1 MDVDDNF
8 NSNNNEMWEWR
19 EEYSLQTDSRNF
31 SHFLWDEVNPNE
43 DDFLYMLEQQTPIK
57 DCADF
62 GYQVSDIGDIT
73 DKGLEESEEPSQLKR
88 RRMLQFTSDTNE
100 ADIGS
105 EEGAATF
112 LKSKARDFS
121 MMEDELS
128 ESLNWTSQW
137 TVGFSGE
144 RCAISCEGLDQ
155 SSEGWLVDCLNENK
169 MHCIP
174 DEMNNYLMSN
184 DPVGV
189 SECDN
194 ILPEMENDVVQ
205 ETPAPAPPV
214 LFKGRKSYIKSPAKL
229 TSSIAYPFS
238 LIKPC
243 GVQGDV
249 TLNDINQRILAPPPS
264 RLKHKKD
271 EETTISYP
279 TSAYSGK
286 PVVVKTK
293 ICTEGGKGSITIMR
307 TKAMDCRLLKQQVSC

>member
-1 MDVDDNF
+1 MDVDD
-8 NSNNNEMWEWR
+8 NNNEMWEWR
-19 EEYSLQTDSRNF
+19 EEYSLQIDPQNNF
-31 SHFLWDEVNPNE
+31 SHSLWDEVKPNE
-43 DDFLYMLEQQTPIK
+43 DAFLHMLEQQTPIK

-62 GYQVSDIGDIT
+62 SSQVSDIGDIT
-73 DKGLEESEEPSQLKR
+73 NKGLEESGESSQLKR

-100 ADIGS
+100 ADIGN

-112 LKSKARDFS
+112 LKSKV
-121 MMEDELS
+121 MECSETEDGLS
-128 ESLNWTSQW
+128 ESLKWTSEW
-137 TVGFSGE
+137 AVGFSE
-144 RCAISCEGLDQ
+144 EMCAISCEGLDQ
-155 SSEGWLVDCLNENK
+155 SSEGWLADCLNENE
-169 MHCIP
+169 MPCIP
-174 DEMNNYLMSN
+174 DEKNNYLTSN
-184 DPVGV
+184 DQVSV
-189 SECDN
+189 SEFNN

-214 LFKGRKSYIKSPAKL
+214 LFKGRKSYIKTPAKL

-307 TKAMDCRLLKQQVSC
+307 TKG